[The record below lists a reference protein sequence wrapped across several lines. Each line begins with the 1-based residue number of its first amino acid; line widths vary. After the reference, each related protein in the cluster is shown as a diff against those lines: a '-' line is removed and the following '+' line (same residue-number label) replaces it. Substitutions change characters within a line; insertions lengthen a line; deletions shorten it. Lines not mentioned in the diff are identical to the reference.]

1 MKELI
6 MKMVK
11 ENVWI
16 QIQKDFYEFTMKH
29 CKKLSLKEQIC
40 FVKMINSGDEY
51 SLAILNNLWQEF
63 QVEGFSEERVTE
75 LFNIEVTKMGN
86 VIV

>member
-1 MKELI
+1 
-6 MKMVK
+6 
-11 ENVWI
+11 
-16 QIQKDFYEFTMKH
+16 
-29 CKKLSLKEQIC
+29 
-40 FVKMINSGDEY
+40 MINSGDEY